1 MDQLF
6 NNGQWMVTISIG
18 VVCVL
23 IYWNARVGTKNGK
36 KIDDRFQL
44 LAVIIF
50 IVYIFTTLSK

>member
-1 MDQLF
+1 MEQLF

-18 VVCVL
+18 VVCGL

>member
-1 MDQLF
+1 MEQLLK
-6 NNGQWMVTISIG
+6 NGQWMVTIAIA
-18 VVCVL
+18 VVCGL
-23 IYWNARVGTKNGK
+23 IYWNARVGTINGK